1 MALTNLVSLKRHPE
15 SEGGMDNLT
24 DALRLQEKKGRTGR
38 WIWPQ
43 QVSGQATE
51 GFLGKAEGQ

>member
-1 MALTNLVSLKRHPE
+1 M
-15 SEGGMDNLT
+15 
-24 DALRLQEKKGRTGR
+24 KGKTGR

-51 GFLGKAEGQ
+51 GFLGKAEGQRGRNAVPSWSQAGKRQREEGRGVQKTFL